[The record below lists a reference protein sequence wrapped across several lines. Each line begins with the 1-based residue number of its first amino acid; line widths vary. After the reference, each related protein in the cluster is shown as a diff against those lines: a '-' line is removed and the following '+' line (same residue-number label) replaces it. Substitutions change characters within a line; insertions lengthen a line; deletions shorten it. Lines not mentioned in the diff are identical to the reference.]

1 MDWSFTALSR
11 WFGQTALYR
20 PERVAIIFRFTAVRS
35 LPARP
40 RRAQFD
46 SLSTTFG
53 SLSETGSRFDYPR
66 TSGLRSRIRI
76 WTDSLTHS
84 GNYQF
89 RNPFLS
95 RRSPDRNE
103 RR

>member
-11 WFGQTALYR
+11 WFRAKALYR
-20 PERVAIIFRFTAVRS
+20 PERVAIIFRFTAARS
-35 LPARP
+35 VSACPG
-40 RRAQFD
+40 RAQFD

-53 SLSETGSRFDYPR
+53 SLPETGSRLDYPR
-66 TSGLRSRIRI
+66 TSGLLSRIPI
-76 WTDSLTHS
+76 WADSLTHS
-84 GNYQF
+84 GNYQS